1 MTKHTKLIV
10 AIDETGDFK
19 EQKLLGKKGKPSGI
33 VAVLSTWG
41 RAALEN
47 HLRNLGKE
55 NGLVYPRHFHAR
67 ELLIP
72 GERRRLH
79 LTFSTERAK
88 EVVSNIRAGMGDA
101 VDAVVGVWGRL
112 GSRRFFH
119 EQQAYGEMLLALLH
133 RIGQVEAQRLAAAD
147 EVWIYLASRK
157 HEQLVGFGDVEKY
170 HKALEVF
177 IEQHGLQPPWP
188 PETKVI
194 TESAT
199 KDPYLMMADFHAG
212 LVSKNP
218 PWSTDLSQLHQPATY
233 DAMVGLLYQLD
244 RVSAVLAQL
253 ARGEVVKAKKLL
265 SMPKQARFEALRR
278 LTTAAHGQ
286 VSDRHDQGDM
296 DLAIR
301 IAELLWEVAETSEAL
316 TIMGELCT
324 IAAEVCSHR
333 GLPASDPEVVKW
345 RERTESLPSIAW
357 ASNVVAAKAAR
368 LENRCQT
375 VQLDAFNVFAF
386 DDAFLGFLDELEK
399 YEEAAGGEEA
409 LASATDELYG
419 KLLGTV
425 GQACGFLRPQDAKI
439 GVEAWGYL
447 TRSTPHFESSSPIFK
462 AMNLGFRLTDLW
474 DRGCLDDAVR
484 LMSEEQLPNARQ
496 ADPYSL
502 LHRLRIA
509 SAQKNSGLEHEPT
522 ESLVARLATFVE
534 DPSTAGATPFDLCLK
549 WAMFLQPDNIVM
561 RAASN
566 RWLDRLVR
574 AQTALVATSLP
585 LLVQLG
591 QHDLAAQHLE
601 ILESYT
607 GFRKHWETGRA
618 EALSKSISDKTSAG
632 FDALRGMPWNY
643 A

>member
-1 MTKHTKLIV
+1 
-10 AIDETGDFK
+10 
-19 EQKLLGKKGKPSGI
+19 
-33 VAVLSTWG
+33 
-41 RAALEN
+41 
-47 HLRNLGKE
+47 
-55 NGLVYPRHFHAR
+55 
-67 ELLIP
+67 
-72 GERRRLH
+72 
-79 LTFSTERAK
+79 
-88 EVVSNIRAGMGDA
+88 
-101 VDAVVGVWGRL
+101 
-112 GSRRFFH
+112 
-119 EQQAYGEMLLALLH
+119 
-133 RIGQVEAQRLAAAD
+133 
-147 EVWIYLASRK
+147 
-157 HEQLVGFGDVEKY
+157 
-170 HKALEVF
+170 
-177 IEQHGLQPPWP
+177 
-188 PETKVI
+188 
-194 TESAT
+194 
-199 KDPYLMMADFHAG
+199 
-212 LVSKNP
+212 
-218 PWSTDLSQLHQPATY
+218 
-233 DAMVGLLYQLD
+233 
-244 RVSAVLAQL
+244 
-253 ARGEVVKAKKLL
+253 
-265 SMPKQARFEALRR
+265 MPKQARFEALRR

-618 EALSKSISDKTSAG
+618 EELSKSISDKTSAG